1 MALSDINGK
10 GRTLDAPAWGGG
22 NARVVR
28 WEWVNEWRSTLIEA
42 QEREVRGDGIG
53 GWWRG
58 NQEGGYHV
66 KCK

>member
-28 WEWVNEWRSTLIEA
+28 WEWVNGWRSTLIEA
-42 QEREVRGDGIG
+42 KGRVNRGKSWGIT
-53 GWWRG
+53 R
-58 NQEGGYHV
+58 
-66 KCK
+66 